1 MQTPKDS
8 RPRISRKTGKSSQ
21 RRDNKAIKINIA
33 PTKIKNLLM
42 PEIGIK
48 IPPFPC

>member
-1 MQTPKDS
+1 M
-8 RPRISRKTGKSSQ
+8 IHLLSSEKKI
-21 RRDNKAIKINIA
+21 RRDNKAIKIKIA